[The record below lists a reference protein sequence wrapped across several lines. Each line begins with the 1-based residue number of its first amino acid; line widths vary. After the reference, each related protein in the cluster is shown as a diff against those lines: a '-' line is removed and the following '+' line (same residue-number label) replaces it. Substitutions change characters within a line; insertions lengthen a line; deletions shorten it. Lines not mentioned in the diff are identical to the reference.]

1 MIGNVARHIIRFV
14 LLILLQ
20 GLIVNRLDLASG
32 MILPSVYI
40 FAILM
45 LPLQTPRLLLL
56 VIGFATG
63 LVMDAF
69 TNTIGMHTSACVFLA
84 FVQPY
89 VLRLLAPREGYE
101 FGLTPTVQD
110 LGLSWYVTF
119 AAILTLCHHT
129 WLFFMEVFRLSDFLY
144 TLEKILL
151 SSLLTILLLVLG
163 QYLIFTPKERN
174 RV

>member
-1 MIGNVARHIIRFV
+1 MIGGVPRHIIRIIF
-14 LLILLQ
+14 LILLQ

-32 MILPSVYI
+32 LILPSVYI

-56 VIGFATG
+56 VIGFVAG
-63 LVMDAF
+63 IFMDSF

-84 FVQPY
+84 FAQPH

-110 LGLSWYVTF
+110 LGLSWYLTY
-119 AAILTLCHHT
+119 AGILTLCHHSL
-129 WLFFMEVFRLSDFLY
+129 LFFMEVFRFTDLSF
-144 TLEKILL
+144 TLEKIAL
-151 SSLLTILLLVLG
+151 SSLTTVLLMVLG
-163 QYLIFTPKERN
+163 QYLIFTPKERS
-174 RV
+174 RI